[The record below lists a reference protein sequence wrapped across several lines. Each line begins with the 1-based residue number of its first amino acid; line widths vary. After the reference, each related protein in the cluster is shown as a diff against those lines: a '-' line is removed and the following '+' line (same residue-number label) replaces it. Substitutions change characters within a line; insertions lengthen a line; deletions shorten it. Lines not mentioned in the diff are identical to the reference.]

1 MPARALLRTF
11 RMQVV
16 SLVLRRLV
24 FFHLDAVGVGVLAN
38 ARHLPGNF
46 HVRTGPALTR
56 QRTLFQ
62 CTEGAFNDDSRCG
75 WAVCGFGTSPG
86 ATVRGGATA
95 GRASLGL
102 ACLAALRS
110 RIFSGEGS
118 FVWSS
123 KRMFS

>member
-1 MPARALLRTF
+1 
-11 RMQVV
+11 MQVA
-16 SLVLRRLV
+16 SLLLRRLV
-24 FFHLDAVGVGVLAN
+24 FYLDAVRVGVCVLAN
-38 ARHLPGNF
+38 AGHLPGNF